1 MNHKQADNPKK
12 CKRYI
17 IVTVLV
23 IGIISILGI
32 QTQPGMA
39 RDNSRRLLYCTGSQ
53 CNGYLP
59 GYWGCDANATTISS
73 RYILLPNNVGIN
85 ELRYQTNCRAFWSRT
100 TLSVGGYYIGAT
112 LDRQYQTPDYSI
124 ASGSPLSAGLAV
136 YTYMGN
142 SLDSSRTCGTA
153 DANNPVPAPTYTN
166 CGIYMSKSN

>member
-39 RDNSRRLLYCTGSQ
+39 KDNSRCK
-53 CNGYLP
+53 
-59 GYWGCDANATTISS
+59 
-73 RYILLPNNVGIN
+73 
-85 ELRYQTNCRAFWSRT
+85 AFWSRT

-112 LDRQYQTPDYSI
+112 LDRQFRNPDYSI
-124 ASGSPLSAGLAV
+124 ASSSPLSAGLSV

-142 SLDSSRTCGTA
+142 SLDSSRSCGTA
-153 DANNPVPAPTYTN
+153 DANNPVPAPVYTN
-166 CGIYMSKSN
+166 CGIFMTKSN

>member
-39 RDNSRRLLYCTGSQ
+39 RNNSRKLLYCTGSQ

-59 GYWGCDANATTISS
+59 GYWGCDAHATTVSS
-73 RYILLPNNVGIN
+73 SANLH
-85 ELRYQTNCRAFWSRT
+85 ELWNIHYQ
-100 TLSVGGYYIGAT
+100 
-112 LDRQYQTPDYSI
+112 
-124 ASGSPLSAGLAV
+124 
-136 YTYMGN
+136 
-142 SLDSSRTCGTA
+142 
-153 DANNPVPAPTYTN
+153 
-166 CGIYMSKSN
+166 K